1 MNLGIVGSRDFN
13 DYEKLKKEILT
24 LYKIDNIKCIVSGGA
39 SGADKLGERFAEEF
53 KLEKRIFYPDW
64 NKYGKRAGF
73 IRNKDIVE
81 NSDKL
86 IAFWDSKSKGTKLTI
101 DLAKEKSKAFDVL
114 AKLVP

>member
-13 DYEKLKKEILT
+13 DYIKLKTEILK
-24 LYKIDNIKCIVSGGA
+24 LYPIEQIKCIVSGGA
-39 SGADKLGERFAEEF
+39 NGADKLGERFADEYNLD
-53 KLEKRIFYPDW
+53 KKIFYPDW

-86 IAFWDSKSKGTKLTI
+86 IAFWDGVSKGTKLTI
-101 DLAKEKSKAFDVL
+101 DLAKEKIDIIVI
-114 AKLVP
+114 P